1 MRRREFIAG
10 LLLAATMGR
19 TRAQQTT
26 KAYRIAFVDPATS
39 VAEMNERTNLNP
51 FIQAFFRE
59 LRQLGYV
66 EGQNI
71 LIERYSGKG
80 RAAAGQTAYY
90 PGFVGEVVR
99 QKPDLIFVMGN
110 HLLLD
115 FKAETTTIPIV
126 GAAADPVE
134 AGIVPSLSRPG
145 GNITGVSPFFDL
157 TIWSKYVEYLTE
169 AGTKSIQDRTSR
181 LAPRLGNRYGS
192 GSARGD
198 PKAENLSYRSAARG
212 PIPGGRVSPGV
223 SAHGARGRGGAHSWR
238 FARNIREPAAGRGAC
253 PAVSAS
259 GHLSIS

>member
-126 GAAADPVE
+126 GAAADPVA

-169 AGTKSIQDRTSR
+169 A
-181 LAPRLGNRYGS
+181 A
-192 GSARGD
+192 
-198 PKAENLSYRSAARG
+198 PKASRIGLLASHYGWETAMGAA
-212 PIPGGRVSPGV
+212 V
-223 SAHGARGRGGAHSWR
+223 
-238 FARNIREPAAGRGAC
+238 REATQG
-253 PAVSAS
+253 
-259 GHLSIS
+259 